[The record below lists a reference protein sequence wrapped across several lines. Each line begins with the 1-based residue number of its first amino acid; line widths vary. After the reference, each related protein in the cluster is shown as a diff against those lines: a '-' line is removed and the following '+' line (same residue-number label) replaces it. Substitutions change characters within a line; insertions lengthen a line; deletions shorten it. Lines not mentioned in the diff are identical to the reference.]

1 MSTFAEFAT
10 LGEKLEST
18 RSRKA
23 MAALAADYLRT
34 LPAAEIAPAARMII
48 GRVFPEREG
57 RPLNWS
63 GAAVVRVVNRV
74 VQTTPAQR
82 RQIAEEAVDF
92 GQSVQMSFERGTRQA
107 PPPVAPPLTLAE
119 VWQAFQQ
126 VAATSGAGSRELKDA
141 PLQAL
146 LERASP
152 LEAKYLVKVAV
163 GEMRHG
169 LSEGLLLK
177 AIAQAAGLPLEL
189 VQRANMTLGDVG
201 ALAEAALTQGRA
213 ALEGSRATPGRPL
226 KPMLAQTAQ
235 TVAEA
240 FDWLGGQLALEFK
253 LDGARLQIHKQGER
267 VWLFSRHLSDL
278 TSSLPEVQ
286 AEIASQ
292 VRADSAILEGE
303 VIAIDAQGRPLPFQV
318 LMRRLGRVRE
328 IETARREV
336 PVRLYLFDLLYLDGQ
351 DWLARPNRERFDG
364 LRRVCGGLALV
375 ERLVPSSVAE
385 GETFLTR
392 ARRARHEGLMAKALD
407 SPYTPGVRGRQWL
420 KLKPAITLD
429 LVIVAADWGYGRRHG
444 WLSNYHLA
452 ARDEATGEF
461 MLVGKTFKGLTD
473 EEFAAMTERLLAL
486 KLHEERGTVT
496 VRPEVVVEVAFN
508 NVQDS
513 PQYASGMALRF
524 ARVVRLRP
532 DKPAAEADT
541 LQTMRSLRGS
551 HASEEATEPHPG

>member
-1 MSTFAEFAT
+1 
-10 LGEKLEST
+10 
-18 RSRKA
+18 
-23 MAALAADYLRT
+23 
-34 LPAAEIAPAARMII
+34 
-48 GRVFPEREG
+48 
-57 RPLNWS
+57 
-63 GAAVVRVVNRV
+63 
-74 VQTTPAQR
+74 
-82 RQIAEEAVDF
+82 
-92 GQSVQMSFERGTRQA
+92 
-107 PPPVAPPLTLAE
+107 
-119 VWQAFQQ
+119 
-126 VAATSGAGSRELKDA
+126 
-141 PLQAL
+141 
-146 LERASP
+146 
-152 LEAKYLVKVAV
+152 
-163 GEMRHG
+163 
-169 LSEGLLLK
+169 
-177 AIAQAAGLPLEL
+177 
-189 VQRANMTLGDVG
+189 
-201 ALAEAALTQGRA
+201 
-213 ALEGSRATPGRPL
+213 
-226 KPMLAQTAQ
+226 MLAQTAQ

-240 FDWLGGQLALEFK
+240 FDLLGGQLALEFK

-286 AEIASQ
+286 AEIARQ
-292 VRADSAILEGE
+292 VRARSAILEGE
-303 VIAIDAQGRPLPFQV
+303 VIAIDPQGRPLPFQV
-318 LMRRLGRVRE
+318 LMRRLGRVRG
-328 IETARREV
+328 IEAARQQV
-336 PVRLYLFDLLYLDGQ
+336 PVRLYLFDLLYLNGQ
-351 DWLARPNRERFDG
+351 DWLERPNRERFDA

-375 ERLVPSSVAE
+375 ERLVPGSVAE
-385 GETFLTR
+385 GEAFLTR
-392 ARRARHEGLMAKALD
+392 ACRARHEGLMAKALD